1 MQQMVDALGNDAVND
16 REQRY
21 ADRHADKAE
30 QAAED
35 QNGKHDP
42 EARKA
47 GRVAEDLRAE
57 DIAVDL
63 LKNDDEDNEVQRLK
77 RTCDH
82 DQDRA
87 RNSADKRAEERDN
100 VRNTDNDRDQQREGR
115 LDGQQPHRHHD
126 AHTDEAQHADD
137 ERVDELAG
145 DEAAKHA
152 VNVCD
157 ALDDRVRPLD
167 GEQAVRHFLRLGAE
181 GFLAV

>member
-1 MQQMVDALGNDAVND
+1 MLFRCFSGFALLLRLCGGTALARTHRRDIARHMYKLTRSRIKPLVSAVVVRVLGQTAVMQQMIDALGNDAVND

-35 QNGKHDP
+35 QNGEHDP

-57 DIAVDL
+57 DVAVDL

-77 RTCDH
+77 RTFDH

-87 RNSADKRAEERDN
+87 RNSADKRAEEP
-100 VRNTDNDRDQQREGR
+100 G
-115 LDGQQPHRHHD
+115 
-126 AHTDEAQHADD
+126 
-137 ERVDELAG
+137 
-145 DEAAKHA
+145 
-152 VNVCD
+152 
-157 ALDDRVRPLD
+157 
-167 GEQAVRHFLRLGAE
+167 
-181 GFLAV
+181 